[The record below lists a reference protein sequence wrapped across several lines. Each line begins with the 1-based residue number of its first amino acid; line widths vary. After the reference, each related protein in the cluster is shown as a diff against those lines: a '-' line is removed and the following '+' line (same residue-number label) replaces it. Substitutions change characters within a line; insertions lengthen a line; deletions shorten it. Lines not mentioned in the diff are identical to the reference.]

1 MNVIGKMY
9 RTRLVAKMTLQNKIG
24 KFEDR
29 AARSIQHETEKLK
42 QAKTMNRK
50 EKFQTINYV

>member
-1 MNVIGKMY
+1 MY
-9 RTRLVAKMTLQNKIG
+9 RTGLVTKMTLQKKKG

-29 AARSIQHETEKLK
+29 ASRSNQHETEKLK

-50 EKFQTINYV
+50 EKFQAIKYV